1 MGLIGG
7 SLAKA
12 VKENL
17 NARVYAYD
25 HNILSLE
32 TTKSEGV
39 IDGELN
45 SSVLPLCDLVVLCL
59 YPNDII
65 RYVDEHK
72 NLFAPNCCIIDFGGI
87 KRKIISECKAILS
100 DTTVNFIGCHPM
112 AGREVSGYQHSLE
125 SLFRGRSMIMVPDDA
140 PAELVEQLQIFF
152 KVIGVGKIIITTAEN
167 HDKVIAFTSQLAHV
181 LSNAYVKSPRALQHK
196 GYTGG
201 SFQDLSRV
209 AKLNAKMWTELFMV
223 NRDFLIEEIEIL
235 ITHLSEY
242 SNALREEN
250 ENELYRLLKEGSD
263 IKERLND
270 EDCQN

>member
-1 MGLIGG
+1 
-7 SLAKA
+7 
-12 VKENL
+12 
-17 NARVYAYD
+17 
-25 HNILSLE
+25 
-32 TTKSEGV
+32 
-39 IDGELN
+39 
-45 SSVLPLCDLVVLCL
+45 
-59 YPNDII
+59 
-65 RYVDEHK
+65 
-72 NLFAPNCCIIDFGGI
+72 
-87 KRKIISECKAILS
+87 
-100 DTTVNFIGCHPM
+100 
-112 AGREVSGYQHSLE
+112 
-125 SLFRGRSMIMVPDDA
+125 MIMVPEDA
-140 PAELVEQLQIFF
+140 PDELVEQLQIFF
-152 KVIGVGKIIITTAEN
+152 KVIGVGKIITTTAEN